1 MGTHLGTSQA
11 QKTIV
16 EALCSIFNSSLSSTW
31 KTSEESLAKR
41 EVFHVLL
48 NDETENAAKRL
59 NYGLLCLRCSEMCAD
74 GCILVGVRHLL

>member
-1 MGTHLGTSQA
+1 MRTQGIL
-11 QKTIV
+11 
-16 EALCSIFNSSLSSTW
+16 
-31 KTSEESLAKR
+31 

-74 GCILVGVRHLL
+74 RCILVGVGQLL